1 MSNHPSAV
9 CRNTGRLRRDL
20 DHVIVDLRAGKWPT
34 VVLRVSFTLVTT
46 ITDLTIPMRKIIAD
60 HDQAGRVRKQRST
73 VDTRFVDLI
82 KAPIGPAFSDN
93 STGNPG
99 RPAATNLTHVPLT

>member
-1 MSNHPSAV
+1 M
-9 CRNTGRLRRDL
+9 RDL
-20 DHVIVDLRAGKWPT
+20 RELTAADLNGVAGGC
-34 VVLRVSFTLVTT
+34 R
-46 ITDLTIPMRKIIAD
+46 
-60 HDQAGRVRKQRST
+60 T